1 LEYLDLN
8 LEIFKV
14 LLLLEVL
21 LIEQKMLHHKKLL
34 KKLVSEE
41 LIGGGFGNTGNPIAT
56 ATETVGG
63 IELLNKIRSPLNVP
77 QVPRG
82 LIQR

>member
-1 LEYLDLN
+1 LDLN
-8 LEIFKV
+8 LKYSG
-14 LLLLEVL
+14 
-21 LIEQKMLHHKKLL
+21 LIAARGAFDRAKDVTSQKAAKKLI
-34 KKLVSEE
+34 SEE
-41 LIGGGFGNTGNPIAT
+41 LIGGGFANNGNPIAT